1 MSDFK
6 HLVEYYVSFNLGFYR
21 LLVLIQRRIGK
32 VFRCRWKTPWEVY
45 FEKNS
50 SFHGANHRNPTVYFE
65 QSIGIVDT
73 MWYLHFV
80 HFFEIFL
87 QSYFSFYFTFFFF
100 NLISHFIFFCFLMF
114 NSHLYLFFSSC
125 FFDFCFF
132 FGFCFIFFFSRFVFH
147 IQFPCFLFIHSL
159 IFCQKFG
166 FSLRNE
172 LGCNKHPVELWI

>member
-132 FGFCFIFFFSRFVFH
+132 FGFCFNFFFFSFCFSYS
-147 IQFPCFLFIHSL
+147 ISLFPFYPF
-159 IFCQKFG
+159 FDF
-166 FSLRNE
+166 FS
-172 LGCNKHPVELWI
+172 KVWI

>member
-1 MSDFK
+1 MGRSLDADGRHHERYTLKKILLSMVLTTGTRLFTSSK
-6 HLVEYYVSFNLGFYR
+6 ALGLLIQCDIYTLSIFLKFFFNLIFHFI
-21 LLVLIQRRIGK
+21 LL
-32 VFRCRWKTPWEVY
+32 
-45 FEKNS
+45 
-50 SFHGANHRNPTVYFE
+50 
-65 QSIGIVDT
+65 
-73 MWYLHFV
+73 
-80 HFFEIFL
+80 
-87 QSYFSFYFTFFFF
+87 FFF

-132 FGFCFIFFFSRFVFH
+132 FGFCFNFFFFSRFLFH

-172 LGCNKHPVELWI
+172 LGCNKHPVEL